1 MEVER
6 QRKLRESRPDYDA
19 KAQLEADAAAD
30 RAAQQQRQ
38 QRVRSHQE
46 HVRRVRDQQLAE
58 RKAAEERR
66 RQERA
71 EHERHALESARRADL
86 VSVCGAV
93 SGCVCPPHVPP
104 SPPQFLRQQERRRK
118 DDEYKFLHTAMVEAQ
133 KHKEQVA
140 LQERRQREQD
150 AQVEQGHV
158 DAVVH
163 EYAVRDAM
171 RRRRVD
177 QLSKTVVRVLAWYGA
192 CPSSKT
198 PCSCNTV
205 RGVWWN
211 RISAFLAP
219 ATSTPTRKRRMR

>member
-1 MEVER
+1 MCVC
-6 QRKLRESRPDYDA
+6 
-19 KAQLEADAAAD
+19 
-30 RAAQQQRQ
+30 
-38 QRVRSHQE
+38 V
-46 HVRRVRDQQLAE
+46 
-58 RKAAEERR
+58 
-66 RQERA
+66 
-71 EHERHALESARRADL
+71 L
-86 VSVCGAV
+86 VCVCVGA

-104 SPPQFLRQQERRRK
+104 PPPQFLRQQERRRK

-177 QLSKTVVRVLAWYGA
+177 QLSKTVVRVLTWYGA
-192 CPSSKT
+192 CPRSKRLAHAT
-198 PCSCNTV
+198 PCVAYGGT
-205 RGVWWN
+205 G
-211 RISAFLAP
+211 SAHF
-219 ATSTPTRKRRMR
+219 SRRLHQRRHEEEG